1 MYLAKSTSLKQVFG
15 SDIEGCCLSWDWES
29 CGRELFWIMG
39 QGPDMFI
46 GIYVPV
52 CSSVNILTW
61 GGDVGTLTLIML
73 ICYYFVLLF
82 YSYAF

>member
-1 MYLAKSTSLKQVFG
+1 
-15 SDIEGCCLSWDWES
+15 
-29 CGRELFWIMG
+29 MG

-61 GGDVGTLTLIML
+61 GGCRNLDIDYVNML
-73 ICYYFVLLF
+73 LLRSF
-82 YSYAF
+82 IL